1 MNNIKKYFNSS
12 ILIAGYLSAVL
23 ILLFVLILRST
34 SKVVFDERDFMPN
47 FYLMKKLGFSFDFL
61 KQLKNQSPGPLYQY
75 IYYLMDFFIPVS
87 PKVVRISNYF
97 IYLGDLYLIYLL
109 LKAETKNGLF
119 VLALLFTAIP
129 NTVGIAGIGMTEAP
143 SLLFCLGAVLLLKRS
158 LEQSGPINWAL
169 AALAGVCMGLSII
182 GRTPFLM
189 VLPAVFVL
197 ITKADKIMHI
207 LLFLIFASVL
217 PLIMFCTWHG
227 LVPPY
232 VQGIQSGYNL
242 FFLFL
247 TIMYFAI
254 NTLIIYPEFFLVK
267 KIHYLI
273 GFLVAIVA
281 LLLNMLVFKV
291 DYTAMNGVVKTQ
303 NSGGIFVTVYRYS
316 FLAFSVGVSYVTL
329 VAFSSYVKKNKPDRW
344 HLFYMLICAFILV
357 STIKSPAHFSSRY
370 VLQAYPFF
378 ILYVSRNIKINWLL
392 LFTVIIGTIIG
403 LTSLINCYA
412 IFAASPYNP

>member
-1 MNNIKKYFNSS
+1 
-12 ILIAGYLSAVL
+12 
-23 ILLFVLILRST
+23 
-34 SKVVFDERDFMPN
+34 
-47 FYLMKKLGFSFDFL
+47 
-61 KQLKNQSPGPLYQY
+61 
-75 IYYLMDFFIPVS
+75 
-87 PKVVRISNYF
+87 
-97 IYLGDLYLIYLL
+97 
-109 LKAETKNGLF
+109 
-119 VLALLFTAIP
+119 
-129 NTVGIAGIGMTEAP
+129 
-143 SLLFCLGAVLLLKRS
+143 
-158 LEQSGPINWAL
+158 
-169 AALAGVCMGLSII
+169 
-182 GRTPFLM
+182 
-189 VLPAVFVL
+189 
-197 ITKADKIMHI
+197 
-207 LLFLIFASVL
+207 
-217 PLIMFCTWHG
+217 
-227 LVPPY
+227 
-232 VQGIQSGYNL
+232 
-242 FFLFL
+242 
-247 TIMYFAI
+247 MYFAI